1 MTGDEAREN
10 FSAAFDGE
18 LGEQRAAFD
27 ALLAE
32 DAELRAEYE
41 EFAQLL
47 RETQS
52 LGLDEDLPEAGGAP
66 IPDLLA
72 GVQKKLRA
80 RSGGRFYRDRF
91 SEHSTRGLS
100 VPMLLAGVML
110 VLLAVLFVALN
121 WTTVLDAP
129 PPTPRTT
136 PASVDAH

>member
-27 ALLAE
+27 AILAE
-32 DAELRAEYE
+32 DTELRAEYE

-47 RETQS
+47 RETPS
-52 LGLDEDLPEAGGAP
+52 LALDEDLPEVGGAP
-66 IPDLLA
+66 TPDLLA

-91 SEHSTRGLS
+91 SERSTRGLS
-100 VPMLLAGVML
+100 VPMLVAGVML
-110 VLLAVLFVALN
+110 VLLVVLFVALN
-121 WTTVLDAP
+121 WTTVLDAR
-129 PPTPRTT
+129 PPTSQTA
-136 PASVDAH
+136 PASVEDH